1 MKNDTAT
8 DVKGKKLKNK
18 RELEENE
25 KLSKDES
32 ESRTYK
38 RLKSDQEKD
47 ILNPE
52 CTEGSNLDFVG
63 SSHNLSAIAP
73 EKNLHVSHS
82 RIKDDSCKDVKEV
95 EDSDLIIDD
104 SVNNND
110 VEEAT
115 DKRPSYEYEA
125 NKNVLVQNVIA
136 ELIDAVPEMQKHT
149 IFDNIMD
156 CQQILKQKPKSRK
169 EDLNLDYIVLGSPLD
184 LSIIPETNL
193 GVTPSCSKNV
203 VCKDLKEVNDSGLA
217 VSVDDAVN
225 NTAVEEATVKITS
238 NEALKDVVVQDI
250 IYELIDT
257 VPTMQKI
264 QNYKIIDKIVDR
276 QQIPK
281 QKPKSGKF
289 WKEGRRNQRAIKRR
303 SVSFEKRMKNK
314 EQKLKNKKLSDLL
327 LRNKELL
334 EAEVREKS
342 TKGKIQYRENYD

>member
-115 DKRPSYEYEA
+115 GKRPSYEA
-125 NKNVLVQNVIA
+125 NKNVLVVQKIIA
-136 ELIDAVPEMQKHT
+136 ELIDSVPKVKNHKIIDT
-149 IFDNIMD
+149 IDW
-156 CQQILKQKPKSRK
+156 QQVQQQKPKSEK
-169 EDLNLDYIVLGSPLD
+169 EGLNLNYIVFGSPLD
-184 LSIIPETNL
+184 LSAITPETNL
-193 GVTPSCSKNV
+193 CVTPSCSKNV

>member
-32 ESRTYK
+32 ESKTFK
-38 RLKSDQEKD
+38 RLKSGQEKE

-52 CTEGSNLDFVG
+52 CTKGSNLNLVG

-73 EKNLHVSHS
+73 AKNLHVSHS
-82 RIKDDSCKDVKEV
+82 RIKDDIFKDMKEV
-95 EDSDLIIDD
+95 EDSDLIIDNSGD
-104 SVNNND
+104 DNA
-110 VEEAT
+110 VEEST
-115 DKRPSYEYEA
+115 ELRPTYEA
-125 NKNVLVQNVIA
+125 NKNVLVQNIIA
-136 ELIDAVPEMQKHT
+136 ELIDAVPRMQNQK
-149 IFDNIMD
+149 IIDIID
-156 CQQILKQKPKSRK
+156 CQQFQQQKPRSGK
-169 EDLNLDYIVLGSPLD
+169 EGLNLDYIVFGSPLD
-184 LSIIPETNL
+184 LSAITPETNL
-193 GVTPSCSKNV
+193 CVTPSCSKNV